1 MPSIGDNMNPELLSS
16 YAELI
21 LKVGVS
27 LKEGQNLKIAGEPV
41 HWDFVNLLV
50 ERAYRLGA
58 RYVEPELVHP
68 KVSIHRANCSREAY
82 LDYIPETLSSEVRA
96 MVDEEWSFLRLEG
109 KAEPDVFRE
118 MNQERNVVVARAL
131 SENGKP
137 LKNAV
142 LAREK
147 SWCVAP
153 LPTPKW
159 AAEVLGREASDQT
172 LKDFWDVLIPILRL
186 DRDDPARHWTAHGEQ
201 LRRRCEWLDGLC
213 LDYLRFVSP
222 DTDLTVY
229 LNPGARFLG
238 GPLTTIDGRDHF
250 PNLPTEEVFTTPDYR
265 RTEGRAKATKPVT
278 VLGSP
283 VHGAWFEFKNGEVS
297 RFGADEGEH
306 LLDKYFE
313 IDSKNRFLGEV
324 ALVDETSPI
333 ARSGR
338 VFNAILI
345 DENASSHI
353 ALGSGY
359 PAALSNAEGLS
370 EDELDERGCNK
381 ALLHVDFMI
390 GSASTTVIG
399 GTSGGEEMVVMENG
413 VFVG

>member
-1 MPSIGDNMNPELLSS
+1 MNSELLSS

-21 LKVGVS
+21 LKVGIS

-58 RYVEPELVHP
+58 RFVEPELVHP

-82 LDYIPETLSSEVRA
+82 LDYVPETMSSEVRA
-96 MVDEEWSFLRLEG
+96 MVDEEWSFLRIEG

-118 MNQERNVVVARAL
+118 MNQER
-131 SENGKP
+131 
-137 LKNAV
+137 NAV

-159 AAEVLGREASDQT
+159 AAEVLGREVSDQT
-172 LKDFWDVLIPILRL
+172 LKAFWDVLIPILRL
-186 DRDDPARHWTAHGEQ
+186 DRDDPARHWTAHGER

-213 LDYLRFVSP
+213 LDYLRFVST

-229 LNPGARFLG
+229 MNPGARFLG
-238 GPLTTIDGRDHF
+238 GPLTTLDGRDHF

-283 VHGAWFEFKNGEVS
+283 VRGAWFEFKNGEVS
-297 RFGADEGEH
+297 CYGADEGEH

-313 IDSKNRFLGEV
+313 IDLKNKFLGEV

-338 VFNAILI
+338 VFNSILI
-345 DENASSHI
+345 DENASSHV

-359 PAALSNAEGLS
+359 PAALPNAEGLG

-390 GSASTTVIG
+390 GSPSTTLIG
-399 GTSGGEEMVVMENG
+399 GTSGGEEVIVMEKG
-413 VFVG
+413 MFVE